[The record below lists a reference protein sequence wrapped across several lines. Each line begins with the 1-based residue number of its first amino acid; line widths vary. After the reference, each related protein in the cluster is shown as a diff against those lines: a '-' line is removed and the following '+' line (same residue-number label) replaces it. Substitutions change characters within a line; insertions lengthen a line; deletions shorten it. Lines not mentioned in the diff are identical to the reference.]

1 MGDSEG
7 LKKYFSFVKFS
18 HTIFALPFALTGYF
32 WALHHYNL
40 DFSLKVLLLV
50 LAAMVFARNAAMGF
64 NRYADRRIDASN
76 QRTQNRE
83 IPSGKISPGAALAFV
98 LINAG
103 LFVFV
108 TAFLNPLC
116 LYLSP
121 VALGVIL
128 GYSLT
133 KRFTFLCHLFLGLGL
148 SLAPVGAWLAVSGSF
163 HVLPVLL
170 GLMVLFWVAGFDIIY
185 ALQDAEFD
193 RENRLF
199 SIPAF
204 FGRKKALLISRGIH
218 VLCLVPGII
227 ILLYFQ
233 QGGFFLSGFLIF
245 SGLLVFQH
253 SLVRAGDLSR
263 VNMAFFTTNGF
274 ASLIFGTLAIVQ
286 VL

>member
-1 MGDSEG
+1 VADSEG

-32 WALHHYNL
+32 WALHQYNL

-64 NRYADRRIDASN
+64 NRYADQKIDASN

-108 TAFLNPLC
+108 TAFINPLC

-163 HVLPVLL
+163 HLLPVLL